1 MGIRIARRLCWQ
13 LPLWLCW
20 YRLLDASGTYLKT
33 AAGIAQVF
41 SDKDFDKWLN
51 SIKKGNYGDNEGDTQ
66 MIQAGIDGY
75 VKRKKSK

>member
-1 MGIRIARRLCWQ
+1 MIVNKMGDDILSVNVNA
-13 LPLWLCW
+13 P
-20 YRLLDASGTYLKT
+20 YLSQV
-33 AAGIAQVF
+33 AGIAQVF